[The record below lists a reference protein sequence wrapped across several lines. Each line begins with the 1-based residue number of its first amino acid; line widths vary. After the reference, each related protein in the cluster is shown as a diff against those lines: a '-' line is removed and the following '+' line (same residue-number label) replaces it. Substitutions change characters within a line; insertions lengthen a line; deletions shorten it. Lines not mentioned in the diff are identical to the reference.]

1 MSEMNLVAEPGKHAV
16 TFTCLFDAPRNLVF
30 KTYTDRHAVP
40 QWWGPGS
47 HKTVVDK
54 MEVKPG
60 GMWRYVSRGPDGNE
74 YAFHGVYHLVVKPAQ
89 LVSTFEFEG
98 LPERHVSLETAN
110 FETQA
115 DGGTQAYRHLR
126 LPVGR
131 GPRRPAQGRNG
142 RRTVRIDGPP
152 GRAPGRAQSRVVGH
166 DRGFRRLCNLPQ
178 RSTPS
183 NRSLHAARDYGRPSA
198 NPPPR
203 DRFGLSPGPRYSI
216 PPSVFFLDIS

>member
-1 MSEMNLVAEPGKHAV
+1 MSEMNLVAEPGKHAI
-16 TFTCLFDAPRNLVF
+16 TFTRLFDAPRDLVF

-115 DGGTQAYRHLR
+115 DGGTR
-126 LPVGR
+126 LTGISVFQSVADR
-131 GPRRPAQGRNG
+131 DAQLKAGMEE
-142 RRTVRIDGPP
+142 
-152 GRAPGRAQSRVVGH
+152 
-166 DRGFRRLCNLPQ
+166 
-178 RSTPS
+178 
-183 NRSLHAARDYGRPSA
+183 
-198 NPPPR
+198 
-203 DRFGLSPGPRYSI
+203 GLSESMDRLAAL
-216 PPSVFFLDIS
+216 LDELKAE